1 MKVIALTGGIG
12 SGKST
17 VAAEFAKLGAEVIDS
32 DKISYEIMLPEGSAY
47 TEVVETFGG
56 EILLDDEKI
65 NRKHLAD
72 IVFADNIKLKMLTD
86 ITHRLIYEEIQR
98 RIDMSGA
105 EVVCL
110 EIPLL
115 FTSECP
121 VDINLKIAVVASCDI
136 RLKRVV
142 ERDRCTEEQAK
153 MRMAKQLSDEEMIRL
168 SDCYIENS
176 GDLEYLKEQV
186 KIVYNKIIK

>member
-1 MKVIALTGGIG
+1 MKVIALAGGIG

-32 DKISYEIMLPEGSAY
+32 DKISYEIMLPGGSAY

>member
-17 VAAEFAKLGAEVIDS
+17 VAAEFEKLGAEIVDS
-32 DKISYEIMLPEGSAY
+32 DKISYEIMLPGGCAY
-47 TEVVETFGG
+47 NEVVDVFGR
-56 EILLDDEKI
+56 EILFEDGTI
-65 NRKHLAD
+65 NRKCLAD
-72 IVFADNIKLKMLTD
+72 IVFADDKKLKTLTG
-86 ITHRLIYEEIQR
+86 ITHRLIYEELQR
-98 RIDMSGA
+98 RVDLSKA
-105 EVVCL
+105 DVVCL

-121 VDINLKIAVVASCDI
+121 IDINLKIAVVAPYDI

-142 ERDRCTEEQAK
+142 KRDGCTEEQAK

-176 GDLEYLKEQV
+176 DDKECLKEQV
-186 KIVYNKIIK
+186 KSIYNKIIK

>member
-32 DKISYEIMLPEGSAY
+32 DKISYEIMLPGGSAY

-121 VDINLKIAVVASCDI
+121 VDINLKIAVVAPCDI